1 MKKNLSTIVK
11 PGMLVGSIFIGLLI
25 LALGLFVV
33 IDMKKNVPLANH
45 VTAIVTIIPFYP
57 TGTIAA
63 NGENVN
69 SKEDETEEETN
80 KALGTIYLGS
90 YVKIYGT
97 NGKGLRLRS
106 GPGLDS
112 NIVHLAMDEEIYQ
125 IIEGPIEQDNFLW
138 WKLIKLSDGSVK
150 GWAVEDYLKVVDKP

>member
-33 IDMKKNVPLANH
+33 INMKKNVPLANH

-80 KALGTIYLGS
+80 KALGTIFLGS
-90 YVKIYGT
+90 YVK
-97 NGKGLRLRS
+97 
-106 GPGLDS
+106 
-112 NIVHLAMDEEIYQ
+112 
-125 IIEGPIEQDNFLW
+125 NFLW